1 MLVVKCGR
9 ILLTDCSEK
18 DDGRLECTFE
28 RTLSNEFSRT
38 PTYFV
43 GKQTTFTCRLK
54 KVVTGWLKD
63 QCHFHFNWVILIEAI
78 MAGTNSLKRFLKK
91 KLLVQRNTK
100 INVKRDGLVT
110 LPWRLRLQ

>member
-38 PTYFV
+38 PTYFE
-43 GKQTTFTCRLK
+43 GKQTTFTRRLK

-78 MAGTNSLKRFLKK
+78 MAGTDSLKRFLKK

-100 INVKRDGLVT
+100 INEKRNGVVT